1 MKLFYYIS
9 VISLLFGE
17 SSGTSANIS
26 ITTTTTTSRMKSI
39 PRPLVHRMHQLQHDA
54 MDDLLQR
61 TESNSLSSD
70 TSDIENFMK
79 KSTSVSMIPRG
90 GSITLQER
98 LKIGFYFALWY
109 ALNIIYNSTSIL

>member
-26 ITTTTTTSRMKSI
+26 ITTTTTSRMKSI

-54 MDDLLQR
+54 MDDLLRR
-61 TESNSLSSD
+61 TESNSISLD
-70 TSDIENFMK
+70 TSDIES
-79 KSTSVSMIPRG
+79 KS
-90 GSITLQER
+90 
-98 LKIGFYFALWY
+98 
-109 ALNIIYNSTSIL
+109 